1 MEKTILLVDDHPVF
15 RQGLRR
21 ILEKEKNLK
30 VAGEA
35 GDGLEAIE
43 RFRDLVPDI
52 VVMDIT
58 MPNVDGIEATRR
70 ILSEFPEAKVVA
82 LSVHSGKQF
91 VSGMLQAGVAGY
103 ILKESVPEEMIQG
116 IRAVLAGEIFLSASI
131 SGVVVSEYKKL
142 LTDADQPLEI
152 PGEPILP

>member
-58 MPNVDGIEATRR
+58 MPNV
-70 ILSEFPEAKVVA
+70 
-82 LSVHSGKQF
+82 
-91 VSGMLQAGVAGY
+91 Y
-103 ILKESVPEEMIQG
+103 IPANNL
-116 IRAVLAGEIFLSASI
+116 
-131 SGVVVSEYKKL
+131 
-142 LTDADQPLEI
+142 
-152 PGEPILP
+152 